1 MKRKIG
7 ELYGKSI
14 VEGEENELTIN
25 EIKVTKSGEK
35 KIILYARNGNKVEN
49 ITSGSIQEE
58 VSNYNPD
65 FMRVVNGNDVIKQY
79 NISNK
84 QSEDK
89 KILVRLFIVSGQ
101 GIFDYLDGMAQGQKA
116 RAIAYRLKDLG
127 KSITFPYGAEIAN
140 ACSGYRDYHTEPK
153 LLLYSIGKR
162 DCLSVIA
169 SQDNEEF
176 AKSSITMELED
187 TILEEVPYNGGL
199 DFYINVAPIYPQD
212 FEAYYNSLDQNSL
225 T

>member
-65 FMRVVNGNDVIKQY
+65 FMRAVTSDDVIKQY
-79 NISNK
+79 NVSSK

-89 KILVRLFIVSGQ
+89 EILVRLFIVSGQ
-101 GIFDYLDGMAQGQKA
+101 GIYDYLDGMAQGQKA
-116 RAIAYRLKDLG
+116 REIAYRLKDLG
-127 KSITFPYGAEIAN
+127 KSITFPYGAEIAM
-140 ACSGYRDYHTEPK
+140 ACGGYRDYYTVPK
-153 LLLYSIGKR
+153 LLLYSLRTRNYLNI
-162 DCLSVIA
+162 IA
-169 SQDNEEF
+169 SQDNEKF

-187 TILEEVPYNGGL
+187 TILEEVPYKGDL

>member
-7 ELYGKSI
+7 ELYGKPI

-25 EIKVTKSGEK
+25 EIKVTKNDER
-35 KIILYARNGNKVEN
+35 KITLYARNGNKVEN
-49 ITSGSIQEE
+49 ITSGSIQEGA
-58 VSNYNPD
+58 SNYNPD
-65 FMRVVNGNDVIKQY
+65 FMRIVTEDDVIKQY
-79 NISNK
+79 NVSSK

-89 KILVRLFIVSGQ
+89 EILVRLFIVSGQ
-101 GIFDYLDGMAQGQKA
+101 GIYDYLGGMAQGQKA
-116 RAIAYRLKDLG
+116 REIAYRLKDLG

-140 ACSGYRDYHTEPK
+140 ACSGYRDYYTEPK
-153 LLLYSIGKR
+153 LLLYSLRTRNYLNI
-162 DCLSVIA
+162 IA

-176 AKSSITMELED
+176 VKSSITMELED
-187 TILEEVPYNGGL
+187 TILEEVPYNGDL
-199 DFYINVAPIYPQD
+199 EFYINVAPIYPQD